1 MQIQNSLINACDS
14 VHCYSFQIK
23 MPPENKSNIDTN
35 FHTACDAILKNWTA
49 LQLAVSQG
57 AGGPQ
62 SKEIAQWMVDA
73 VVQWFNENDNLQ
85 GYEVTE
91 FLEQIII
98 QEFNLIID
106 DGSSD
111 EIGTTICEFYQL
123 CTSSKSAEEILCK
136 IRSLPKCDLSRCK
149 IEGEQEN
156 IIIHDENRLEEQMS
170 AMEVNNS
177 STPEQLN
184 LQNIVNNSTTEP
196 DPDGWTVVDRKKK

>member
-1 MQIQNSLINACDS
+1 
-14 VHCYSFQIK
+14 
-23 MPPENKSNIDTN
+23 MPPGNKSSIDTY

-98 QEFNLIID
+98 QEY
-106 DGSSD
+106 
-111 EIGTTICEFYQL
+111 CFY
-123 CTSSKSAEEILCK
+123 CKS
-136 IRSLPKCDLSRCK
+136 
-149 IEGEQEN
+149 
-156 IIIHDENRLEEQMS
+156 
-170 AMEVNNS
+170 
-177 STPEQLN
+177 
-184 LQNIVNNSTTEP
+184 
-196 DPDGWTVVDRKKK
+196 